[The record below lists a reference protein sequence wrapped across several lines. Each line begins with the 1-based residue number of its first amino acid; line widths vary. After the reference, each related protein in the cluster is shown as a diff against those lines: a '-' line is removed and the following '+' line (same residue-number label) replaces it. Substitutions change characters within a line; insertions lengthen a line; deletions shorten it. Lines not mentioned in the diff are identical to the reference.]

1 MYIDFSPSLQFGQV
15 GCPDWSTEAS
25 GTLHM
30 IDTRAKSDGIQTTD
44 MYRAHLLHVCT
55 LVQSNVSH
63 QLGYG
68 QGRECADFSGPSNTA
83 TPHALL
89 PVIH

>member
-30 IDTRAKSDGIQTTD
+30 IDTRAKSDGTQNNR
-44 MYRAHLLHVCT
+44 Y
-55 LVQSNVSH
+55 VQSTSTPCM
-63 QLGYG
+63 YT
-68 QGRECADFSGPSNTA
+68 CAE
-83 TPHALL
+83 
-89 PVIH
+89 